1 MRKSVLVFTAGAI
14 VCAAVAGVIRFK
26 LVPDAERVQSDQNT
40 VTRYA
45 GTASYLNQ
53 QAVAGGDLANAF
65 VKNAPFTAVETV
77 KAIGM
82 HGNVAV
88 LSDVTAISG
97 AGGVLGNPTSTWA
110 VDRKTLMP
118 AAAPAGVTADAHQGL
133 AVGFAFS
140 PDKHDYPWWDGAT
153 GTQATAKYVRSE
165 SHVGRSTYVFTVDAS
180 GAEKDPATLAQLP
193 PAVPVSV
200 LKGLAATMAP
210 AMQGALA
217 ALLPPGGD
225 SVMVPLSYTSST
237 TTTMWVDQLSGTTV
251 DADAHQTVTAQMKTK
266 LGTVPL
272 TAVLDVDTKMSPA
285 GIADAVKQSKDD
297 QSKLLWEGAVAP
309 LALVVLALALIVG
322 AVLAGRRPRT
332 ADSAGTAS
340 GAAVGPTGGTGPTDA
355 GTASNA
361 GNANDAGDAEPEAFE
376 PTAEDE

>member
-1 MRKSVLVFTAGAI
+1 MRRSVLAFVAGAV
-14 VCAAVAGVIRFK
+14 VCGAVAGVIRFK

-45 GTASYLNQ
+45 GTASYLDQ
-53 QAVAGGDLANAF
+53 QAVAGGDLAHAF
-65 VKNAPFTAVETV
+65 VKGAPFTAVETV

-82 HGNVAV
+82 HGDVAV

-97 AGGVLGNPTSTWA
+97 AGGVLGNPSSTWA

-118 AAAPAGVTADAHQGL
+118 ATAPAGVDADAHQGL

-140 PDKHDYPWWDGAT
+140 PGKHDYPWWDGAT
-153 GTQATAKYVRSE
+153 ATQATAKYVRSE
-165 SHVGRSTYVFTVDAS
+165 SHVGRSTYVYTVDVS
-180 GAEKDPATLAQLP
+180 GALKDPGTLKQLP

-210 AMQGALA
+210 DMQSALA

-225 SVMVPLSYTSST
+225 SVLVPLTYTST
-237 TTTMWVDQLSGTTV
+237 TKTTMYVDQLTGTTV
-251 DADAHQTVTAQMKTK
+251 DADAHQTVTAQMKSK

-297 QSKLLWEGAVAP
+297 QSQLLWEGTVAP
-309 LALVVLALALIVG
+309 LALTILALAFIVG
-322 AVLAGRRPRT
+322 AVMVGRRGRV
-332 ADSAGTAS
+332 
-340 GAAVGPTGGTGPTDA
+340 AAVDGGAEGPAPLETSA
-355 GTASNA
+355 K
-361 GNANDAGDAEPEAFE
+361 EE
-376 PTAEDE
+376 

>member
-1 MRKSVLVFTAGAI
+1 MRKTVLVFVAGAV
-14 VCAAVAGVIRFK
+14 VCAAAAGVIRFK

-45 GTASYLNQ
+45 GTASYLDQ
-53 QAVAGGDLANAF
+53 QAVAGGDLAHAF
-65 VKNAPFTAVETV
+65 VKGSPFTAVETV
-77 KAIGM
+77 KATGM

-97 AGGVLGNPTSTWA
+97 AGGVLGNPTATWA

-118 AAAPAGVTADAHQGL
+118 ATAPAGVDADAHQGL
-133 AVGFAFS
+133 AVGFAFG
-140 PDKHDYPWWDGAT
+140 PGKHDYPWWDGAT
-153 GTQATAKYVRSE
+153 ATQATAKYVRSE
-165 SHVGRSTYVFTVDAS
+165 NHVGRSTYVYTVDVS
-180 GAEKDPATLAQLP
+180 GALKDPGTLKQLP
-193 PAVPVSV
+193 PAVPVAV

-210 AMQGALA
+210 DMQGALS

-237 TTTMWVDQLSGTTV
+237 KTTLYVDQLTGTTV
-251 DADAHQTVTAQMKTK
+251 DADAHQTVTAQMKSK

-297 QSKLLWEGAVAP
+297 QSQLLWEGIVAP
-309 LALVVLALALIVG
+309 VALGVLALAFIGG
-322 AVLAGRRPRT
+322 AVMVGRRRRVVE
-332 ADSAGTAS
+332 S
-340 GAAVGPTGGTGPTDA
+340 GAQEGQPAP
-355 GTASNA
+355 
-361 GNANDAGDAEPEAFE
+361 EPSEATSE
-376 PTAEDE
+376 EE